1 MRSMRRLI
9 AVLMLVVSLSVTMG
23 VLPYPQTA
31 EAARFLSEDPC
42 VEIGLPV
49 VPVPGTTCTA
59 KDGNPGIKNDPKT
72 GGAIVSYLK
81 GWLALLGG
89 AVGLLVI
96 LMIVISGIQYITSI
110 GDPGSIKSAK
120 SRLQN
125 AIIALVLYLSMY
137 AILNFLVPGGIL

>member
-1 MRSMRRLI
+1 M
-9 AVLMLVVSLSVTMG
+9 AGLMLVVSLSVTTG
-23 VLPYPQTA
+23 VLLAAQPAQ
-31 EAARFLSEDPC
+31 AARFLSEDPC

-59 KDGNPGIKNDPKT
+59 KDGNPGVTNNPAT

-89 AVGLLVI
+89 AVGLVVI
-96 LMIVISGIQYITSI
+96 LMIVISGIQYITAI

-137 AILNFLVPGGIL
+137 AILNFIIPGGIL